1 MARYAL
7 SRILGAIPVMFG
19 VLVVVFLMVRLVP
32 GDPVQIMLQGRPVRE
47 GDEERLRQQLGLDRP
62 IPVQFVIFV
71 GDLARGD
78 LGTSFRTHRPVR
90 DEILTR
96 LPNTLKLAGAGLVF
110 MSVVGI
116 TAGVL
121 AAMRRGTW
129 LDFSSMFAA
138 IVAVSVP
145 GFWFGLILILI
156 FGVRLGWFPVSGA
169 DTWKHLVLPAVAL
182 GTRSTAVLARVTR
195 STMLD
200 VLSQDHVRTARAK
213 GLQERLVVSRHVV
226 RNSLI
231 PIITLIG
238 LELGILLTGAF
249 IIEAVFA
256 YPGLG
261 TLAIQS
267 LFARD
272 FPMIQGIVLVTA
284 FIYITINLT
293 VDILYS
299 ALDPRIRYH

>member
-19 VLVVVFLMVRLVP
+19 VLVAVFLMVRLVP

-47 GDEERLRQQLGLDRP
+47 GDEERLREQLGLDRP

-110 MSVVGI
+110 MTVVGI
-116 TAGVL
+116 AAGVL
-121 AAMRRGTW
+121 AAVRRGTW
-129 LDFSSMFAA
+129 LDFGSMFAA

-213 GLQERLVVSRHVV
+213 GLQERLVVYRHVL

-231 PIITLIG
+231 PIVTLIG
-238 LELGILLTGAF
+238 LELGILLTSAF

-272 FPMIQGIVLVTA
+272 FPMIQGVVLVTA
-284 FIYITINLT
+284 FIYIAINLS

-299 ALDPRIRYH
+299 VLDPRIRYH

>member
-19 VLVVVFLMVRLVP
+19 VLVAVFLMVRLVP

-47 GDEERLRQQLGLDRP
+47 GDEERLREQLGLDRP

-110 MSVVGI
+110 MTVVGI
-116 TAGVL
+116 AAGVL
-121 AAMRRGTW
+121 AAVRRGTW
-129 LDFSSMFAA
+129 LDFGSMFAA

-213 GLQERLVVSRHVV
+213 GLQERLVVYRHVL

-231 PIITLIG
+231 PIVTLIG

-272 FPMIQGIVLVTA
+272 FPMIQGVVLVTA
-284 FIYITINLT
+284 FIYIAINLS

-299 ALDPRIRYH
+299 VLDPRIRYH